1 MGVARLP
8 RVVDCQVPTAQL
20 GQNVMFSHLID
31 RVLDAIELAALA
43 IEVLAVT
50 IIVGAVVWGL
60 YAYLRHALQQ
70 PDLLQQR
77 FTQYKMVLGR
87 ALLLGLEIL
96 VAADIIKTV
105 ALETTFESVA
115 VLGILVIIRIFLG
128 WSLIVEMEGRWP
140 WQPPREQSNE
150 EKVDA
155 L

>member
-1 MGVARLP
+1 
-8 RVVDCQVPTAQL
+8 
-20 GQNVMFSHLID
+20 MFSHLID